1 MVLLSSDYALNQ
13 PLTMIL
19 KFLHGEVRQLTPQPD
34 MILIVKDS
42 METILVNNFNHF
54 IVTPFNDRYLREWA
68 FADWLQKAGRA
79 QPPQYT

>member
-1 MVLLSSDYALNQ
+1 
-13 PLTMIL
+13 MIL
-19 KFLHGEVRQLTPQPD
+19 KFLRGEVRQLTSQPD

-68 FADWLQKAGRA
+68 FADWLEKAGRA